1 MKRKL
6 DLMFILLAIGMG
18 GIIGFKYTGAFAKNE
33 TSAIKVSEQR
43 LPILFD
49 PVGKFHLQVDISKNS
64 VYFSGEQ
71 LGPNPTVTVDI
82 IPAAVKNYV
91 EKEVKIVEVPV
102 KYYMLLP
109 QIPAKS
115 MVVISNSKPDTFER

>member
-1 MKRKL
+1 M
-6 DLMFILLAIGMG
+6 
-18 GIIGFKYTGAFAKNE
+18 
-33 TSAIKVSEQR
+33 
-43 LPILFD
+43 
-49 PVGKFHLQVDISKNS
+49 
-64 VYFSGEQ
+64 YFSGEQ

-115 MVVISNSKPDTFER
+115 MVVISNPKPDTFER